1 MMHGL
6 TPSYLSPK
14 LELRPCPEKG
24 GYGVFVNQAL
34 AAGELLVVW
43 GGEIVTSQNLAKL
56 PVERQTH
63 GMQVEEEIYMIPL
76 VEDDPADFVNHS
88 CNPNSGLSGQ
98 IAVVAMR
105 DIAPDE
111 EICFDYAMSD
121 SSDYDEFECACGSQ
135 NCRKLISGND
145 WKKPELQ
152 KRYKGYFSPYLQR
165 RIDHSC

>member
-1 MMHGL
+1 MSHGP

-24 GYGVFVNQAL
+24 GYGVFANQAL

-88 CNPNSGLSGQ
+88 CDPNSGLSGQ

-105 DIAPDE
+105 DIAQDE

-152 KRYKGYFSPYLQR
+152 KRYNGYFSPYLQR
-165 RIDHSC
+165 RIDSSR